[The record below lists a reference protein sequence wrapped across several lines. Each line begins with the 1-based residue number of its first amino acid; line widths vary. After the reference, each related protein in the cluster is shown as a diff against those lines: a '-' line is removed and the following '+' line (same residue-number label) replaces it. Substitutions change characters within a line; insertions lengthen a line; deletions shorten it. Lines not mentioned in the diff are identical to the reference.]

1 MGLACTSACLALRS
15 PGRLA
20 ICLLLGIQ
28 GALSRVL
35 RGARPSDVYLCF
47 ASAHQFVMGPCHT
60 PSWLLLLLPV
70 YCSCSCVCY
79 LSAIQEPSS
88 RACRACRGAWTDGD
102 ASRGAEDDLPQQ
114 EPPQQQDPGQA
125 GPSNGKGRGK
135 RATNFSEEVGE
146 RDWGGAGVAPTSQPP
161 ARRSAASCWRA
172 PRLPHARAHTHAHTH
187 THARKHAHTRTHV
200 YLHIQVQPLLP
211 PPIRWLYSAGGSK
224 VGTDK
229 RTASVSATCSQIS
242 HILLERPKVVV
253 VDEAHEMRNP
263 STNFCNAINRV
274 RTNRRI
280 ALTGYPLQVR
290 YYPYCR

>member
-114 EPPQQQDPGQA
+114 DPPQQQDPGQA

-146 RDWGGAGVAPTSQPP
+146 RGWGGAGVAPTSQPP
-161 ARRSAASCWRA
+161 ARRSTASCWRA

-187 THARKHAHTRTHV
+187 THTHASTHTHARTYTYIYRCSLCFH
-200 YLHIQVQPLLP
+200 P
-211 PPIRWLYSAGGSK
+211 PSAG
-224 VGTDK
+224 
-229 RTASVSATCSQIS
+229 C
-242 HILLERPKVVV
+242 ILLEAPKLAQTSARPLSLPL
-253 VDEAHEMRNP
+253 AHRSATSYWRGPRLSLWMKHTRCATPLPTFATP
-263 STNFCNAINRV
+263 SIGSAPTA
-274 RTNRRI
+274 
-280 ALTGYPLQVR
+280 ALP
-290 YYPYCR
+290 